1 MSVVSSRQIDDA
13 GGVPYKPRHSRA
25 LGPKRRSIGAEDR
38 RDMPATTAQSGVTGP
53 ISSALAEWLRET
65 DLPAEQTG
73 AQAPPR
79 LSCPHGDQGRPQG
92 GSRTPRAR
100 TQTAQRITGARPFKP
115 CLARPCLAK
124 PCTAMER
131 LKRRTDFRAAAS
143 GSRAP
148 NSAFVLQARRRGDM
162 DGARV
167 GFTVSRQVGNAV
179 ERNRVRRRLRE
190 VVRLATSGSLHEGH
204 DYVLIG
210 RRGALSLPFAEMI
223 RALDAALRRIH
234 AQKPEA
240 TGDAPKRPL
249 HDTGSPAPARR
260 PTPRR
265 KPPIHER

>member
-1 MSVVSSRQIDDA
+1 MAFGRQIDDT
-13 GGVPYKPRHSRA
+13 GGVPYKPRHLRA
-25 LGPKRRSIGAEDR
+25 WGPKRLSIGAGDL
-38 RDMPATTAQSGVTGP
+38 RDKPAPAAQSGISGP
-53 ISSALAEWLRET
+53 NSSALAEWLRET

-92 GSRTPRAR
+92 GGRAPRAW
-100 TQTAQRITGARPFKP
+100 TQAAQCVTGARPFKP
-115 CLARPCLAK
+115 CL
-124 PCTAMER
+124 AMER

-143 GSRAP
+143 GLRAP
-148 NSAFVLQARRRGDM
+148 GSAFVLQARRRADTG
-162 DGARV
+162 GARV

-190 VVRLATSGSLHEGH
+190 VVRLTTAGSLHEGH

-210 RRGALSLPFAEMI
+210 RRSALSLPFGEMM
-223 RALDAALRRIH
+223 RELDAALRRIH

-240 TGDAPKRPL
+240 TGDARKRPL

-265 KPPIHER
+265 KPPIHEH